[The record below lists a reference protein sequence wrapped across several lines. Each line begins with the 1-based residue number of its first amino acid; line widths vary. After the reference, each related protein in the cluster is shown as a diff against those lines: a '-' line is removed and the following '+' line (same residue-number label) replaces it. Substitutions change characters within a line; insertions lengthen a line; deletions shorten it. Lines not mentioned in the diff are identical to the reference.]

1 MYYDEWLKE
10 QSLSDIKEI
19 IGDDYNDYF
28 REEFIKYILED
39 IEEMPIKNYLEKMLE
54 DEDTSDLEDL
64 ADETDFYDYFRED
77 VEDEF
82 KEVLKEEY
90 QEIEDDTENLKA
102 LESDFWATR

>member
-19 IGDDYNDYF
+19 IGGDYYDYF
-28 REEFIKYILED
+28 KQEFIKYILED
-39 IEEMPIKNYLEKMLE
+39 IEEMPIKNYLETMLE